1 MRVRRTL
8 LKMAA
13 VIALLPSVAWA
24 QAYPSK
30 PVRIINPFS
39 AGGTSDILAR
49 LVATGLQASTGQPF
63 IVESRPGAGGNVG
76 MEATARSAPDGYTLV
91 MVPSAITVATSL
103 FKNLGYHPTKD
114 LTPVAL
120 VGKAPSLLVVPAQ
133 SPFRS
138 LEDMV
143 KYARENPGKLNYASF
158 GVGTSPHLIME
169 LYLSKLGVKMT
180 HIPYKGAGPVVAD
193 LMGGQ
198 VDLAFQT
205 AAAVAPNVLQGKLR
219 ALATSSKERFPAL
232 PDVPAVAERGVPG
245 FDESAWF
252 GLVAPA
258 GTPTA
263 IIEKLNA
270 ETNRILQSIEGRK
283 QLDALGVLG
292 SPMSVEAFAA
302 FMRSEETKW
311 TAVTKA
317 VGVKPE

>member
-1 MRVRRTL
+1 MRARRTL
-8 LKMAA
+8 LKMVA

-49 LVATGLQASTGQPF
+49 FVATGLQASTGQPF

-120 VGKAPSLLVVPAQ
+120 
-133 SPFRS
+133 
-138 LEDMV
+138 
-143 KYARENPGKLNYASF
+143 
-158 GVGTSPHLIME
+158 
-169 LYLSKLGVKMT
+169 
-180 HIPYKGAGPVVAD
+180 
-193 LMGGQ
+193 
-198 VDLAFQT
+198 
-205 AAAVAPNVLQGKLR
+205 
-219 ALATSSKERFPAL
+219 
-232 PDVPAVAERGVPG
+232 
-245 FDESAWF
+245 
-252 GLVAPA
+252 
-258 GTPTA
+258 
-263 IIEKLNA
+263 
-270 ETNRILQSIEGRK
+270 
-283 QLDALGVLG
+283 GVLG

-317 VGVKPE
+317 VGVTPE